1 MSLWF
6 NTVKRFYD
14 NRHPLYTNE
23 SLKGF
28 VQTKMITAHEYQE
41 ITNIPYEA

>member
-1 MSLWF
+1 MSIWF

-14 NRHPLYTNE
+14 MGHELYTDE

-28 VQTKMITAHEYQE
+28 VQTKMITADEYE
-41 ITNIPYEA
+41 IITGIEYAV